1 MNETSIIPE
10 IPVGTRTLILSKL
23 YYGVVSKSLENID
36 TERYFSVLHYIQN
49 NDGCCCQ
56 QNICNKLAID
66 KTAMVKIL
74 DALTKA
80 GLIERKTNPTDRRE
94 HYIHLSAKGKKQ
106 TKEITKVFKRVDE
119 QMFSGIPDKEV
130 KVFLSVLE
138 RASLNLKGLPSN
150 DLFFN
155 YKKTKK

>member
-1 MNETSIIPE
+1 MQATKTEPD

-23 YYGVVSKSLENID
+23 YYGVLSKSLENID
-36 TERYFSVLHYIQN
+36 TERYFAVLHYIQS

-56 QNICNKLAID
+56 QNICNNLAID

-74 DALTKA
+74 DVLTKT
-80 GLIERKTNPTDRRE
+80 GFIERKINPKDRRE
-94 HYIHLSAKGKKQ
+94 HFIHLSVKGKKQ
-106 TKEITKVFKRVDE
+106 TKEITKAFEKIDE
-119 QMFSGIPDKEV
+119 QMFSGISDKEI
-130 KVFLSVLE
+130 KTFMSVLSK
-138 RASLNLKGLPSN
+138 ASGNLKEMPSN